1 MQNRYVVIVENKSA
15 PRKIHGTLKS
25 AQAEAMRL
33 AKVEVGHVV
42 TVAQVLNRM
51 VGKVI
56 VTDFDEQD
64 LPTNE

>member
-1 MQNRYVVIVENKSA
+1 MKTKYVVIVENKSA
-15 PRKIHGTLKS
+15 PRKIHDSLES

-56 VTDFDEQD
+56 VVDFDGGE
-64 LPTNE
+64 NAEF